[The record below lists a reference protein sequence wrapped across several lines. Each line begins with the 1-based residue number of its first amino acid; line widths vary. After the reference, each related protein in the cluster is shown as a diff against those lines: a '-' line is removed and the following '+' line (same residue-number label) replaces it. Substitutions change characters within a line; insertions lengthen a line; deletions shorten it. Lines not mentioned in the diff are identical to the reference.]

1 MAYNQFT
8 IRRLTQEFGLQVT
21 AQPALFTDA
30 LPAQISALLCET
42 LAVSTALALRSGSE
56 KARSEM
62 IIAPVVMEVYRQAQ
76 DRANLFSGV
85 EFEVE
90 PEHELSGICD
100 FLFSLSPQS
109 LIIEAPVVSI
119 VEAKK
124 EDILKGIPQCLA
136 ELVAAQR
143 FNASANRPVRTLY
156 GVVTTGEVWKFLR
169 LRGTEAIIDSDEYF
183 LNQVEAIVGIFLWML
198 NSTE

>member
-30 LPAQISALLCET
+30 LPAQISALLRET